1 MLAMSTVIARLEA
14 ETDGIAVHGAASLA
28 GARDDHRRDAL
39 YVYPLSE
46 DAGEN
51 LQEHG
56 ALQRHRLRIGV
67 LVAVTNRR
75 DRGGAGALNETE
87 TWREAVRTALVGWTP
102 PAGARPIAFARGA
115 AIGLTDQTLLW
126 QDEFEATYWRPA

>member
-1 MLAMSTVIARLEA
+1 MTR
-14 ETDGIAVHGAASLA
+14 
-28 GARDDHRRDAL
+28 L

-46 DAGEN
+46 QGGEN
-51 LQEHG
+51 LEPHG

-67 LVAVTNRR
+67 LIAVTNRR

>member
-14 ETDGIAVHGAASLA
+14 ETDGIAVHGAASLP
-28 GARDDHRRDAL
+28 GARDDRRRDAI

-46 DAGEN
+46 DAAAN
-51 LQEHG
+51 LEPHG

-67 LVAVTNRR
+67 LIAVTNRR
-75 DRGGAGALNETE
+75 DPRGAGALDETE

-102 PAGARPIAFARGA
+102 TGGDRPIAFARGA
-115 AIGLTDQTLLW
+115 AIGLTD
-126 QDEFEATYWRPA
+126 